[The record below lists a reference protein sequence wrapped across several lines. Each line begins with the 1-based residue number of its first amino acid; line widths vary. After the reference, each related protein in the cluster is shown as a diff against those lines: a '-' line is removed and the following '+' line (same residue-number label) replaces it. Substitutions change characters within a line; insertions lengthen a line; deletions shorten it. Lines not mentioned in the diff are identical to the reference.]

1 MGVIDR
7 ILGFYEDI
15 REFNSSNIKDF
26 RGRFKSWI
34 KMGMLA
40 GRIFYLKDMW
50 ARDVA
55 ALTFASFMAL
65 IPFMAMMFV
74 IARGFGYASL
84 LESWLSTTFE
94 AQPVVAQTIVNFVH
108 NYIENTQSNYI
119 IGTGIVMFLYT
130 IVSLMQKIELTFDDI
145 WHTGERSWKQ
155 IVTEYPTILFG
166 LGLLILFASSI
177 NVWTVNMVDN
187 VDRIADIGDTIP
199 SFILHLAAFV
209 PMFLFFV
216 FCYYVI
222 PNTYIR
228 VRSTLVPSFLAGVC
242 MTALQ
247 YGYIYLQVFLSSYNV
262 IYGSLAAIPLFLLWL
277 QISWAIVV
285 FGALL
290 CHTNQ
295 NIHYYDGDLQYDHLK
310 LVQRIKVCGVVM
322 HLVCRRF
329 NHGEQAY
336 TPKEIH
342 DLTKIPQQIVNQ
354 SVKELLRARLL
365 VEIRNG
371 KKSSFEESVVLHP
384 IEKIEHLTYGVMI
397 ERLFGYGEDISSL
410 AALESD
416 MAMWKDIDIV
426 NAEFIEKGKQ
436 IAFC

>member
-1 MGVIDR
+1 
-7 ILGFYEDI
+7 
-15 REFNSSNIKDF
+15 
-26 RGRFKSWI
+26 
-34 KMGMLA
+34 MGMLA

-55 ALTFASFMAL
+55 ALTFASFMAM

-187 VDRIADIGDTIP
+187 VDRIADIGDSIP

-247 YGYIYLQVFLSSYNV
+247 YGYIYLQVFCPAIMSSMVRWQPFRFSCYGFRFRGLS
-262 IYGSLAAIPLFLLWL
+262 
-277 QISWAIVV
+277 
-285 FGALL
+285 
-290 CHTNQ
+290 
-295 NIHYYDGDLQYDHLK
+295 
-310 LVQRIKVCGVVM
+310 
-322 HLVCRRF
+322 
-329 NHGEQAY
+329 
-336 TPKEIH
+336 
-342 DLTKIPQQIVNQ
+342 
-354 SVKELLRARLL
+354 
-365 VEIRNG
+365 
-371 KKSSFEESVVLHP
+371 
-384 IEKIEHLTYGVMI
+384 
-397 ERLFGYGEDISSL
+397 
-410 AALESD
+410 
-416 MAMWKDIDIV
+416 
-426 NAEFIEKGKQ
+426 
-436 IAFC
+436 

>member
-26 RGRFKSWI
+26 RGRMKSWI

-40 GRIFYLKDMW
+40 GRIFYVKDMW

-94 AQPVVAQTIVNFVH
+94 AQPVVAKTIVDFVH

-166 LGLLILFASSI
+166 LGLMILFASSI
-177 NVWTVNMVDN
+177 NVWIVNMVDN
-187 VDRIADIGDTIP
+187 VDKIADIGDTIP

-209 PMFLFFV
+209 PMFCSLCSAIMSFR
-216 FCYYVI
+216 I
-222 PNTYIR
+222 PISGSAVLWCLHSWR
-228 VRSTLVPSFLAGVC
+228 VSA
-242 MTALQ
+242 
-247 YGYIYLQVFLSSYNV
+247 
-262 IYGSLAAIPLFLLWL
+262 
-277 QISWAIVV
+277 
-285 FGALL
+285 
-290 CHTNQ
+290 
-295 NIHYYDGDLQYDHLK
+295 
-310 LVQRIKVCGVVM
+310 
-322 HLVCRRF
+322 
-329 NHGEQAY
+329 
-336 TPKEIH
+336 
-342 DLTKIPQQIVNQ
+342 
-354 SVKELLRARLL
+354 
-365 VEIRNG
+365 
-371 KKSSFEESVVLHP
+371 
-384 IEKIEHLTYGVMI
+384 
-397 ERLFGYGEDISSL
+397 
-410 AALESD
+410 
-416 MAMWKDIDIV
+416 
-426 NAEFIEKGKQ
+426 
-436 IAFC
+436 

>member
-1 MGVIDR
+1 MGLIDK
-7 ILGFYEDI
+7 IVGFYEDI
-15 REFNSSNIKDF
+15 RELNSSNIQDF
-26 RGRFKSWI
+26 RGKMKSWL

-40 GRIFYLKDMW
+40 GRIFYIKDMW

-74 IARGFGYASL
+74 IARGFGYTAM

-130 IVSLMQKIELTFDDI
+130 IISLMQKIELTFDDI

-166 LGLLILFASSI
+166 LGMMILFASFF
-177 NVWTVNMVDN
+177 NVWTVNVIDD
-187 VDRIADIGDTIP
+187 VDRIADMGETIP
-199 SFILHLAAFV
+199 AFILHVAAFV

-216 FCYYVI
+216 FCYCVI

-228 VRSTLVPSFLAGVC
+228 FRSTLVPSLLAGIS

-290 CHTNQ
+290 CYTNQ
-295 NIHYYDGDLQYDHLK
+295 NLHHYDLDLKYDHVK
-310 LVQRIKVCGVVM
+310 LEQRIKVCAVVM
-322 HLVCRRF
+322 HQVCHRF
-329 NHGEQAY
+329 NDGEQAF
-336 TPKEIH
+336 TPKDIH
-342 DLTKIPQQIVNQ
+342 EVTKIPQQIINHA
-354 SVKELLRARLL
+354 VKELLQAKLL
-365 VEIRNG
+365 VEIRSE
-371 KKSSFEESVVLHP
+371 KKGNFEESIILHP
-384 IEKIEHLTYGVMI
+384 IEKIDHLTYGAMI
-397 ERLFGYGEDISSL
+397 DRLFTYGADVVGL
-410 AALESD
+410 AEQNPD
-416 MAMWKDIDIV
+416 GEKWKDIDV
-426 NAEFIEKGKQ
+426 LNAEFVEKGKN
-436 IAFC
+436 INFV

>member
-1 MGVIDR
+1 MGLIDK
-7 ILGFYEDI
+7 IVGFYEDI
-15 REFNSSNIKDF
+15 RELNSSNIQDF
-26 RGRFKSWI
+26 RGKMKSWL

-40 GRIFYLKDMW
+40 GRIFYIKDMW

-74 IARGFGYASL
+74 IARGFGYTAM

-130 IVSLMQKIELTFDDI
+130 IISLMQKIELTFDDI

-166 LGLLILFASSI
+166 LGMMILFASFF
-177 NVWTVNMVDN
+177 NVWTVNVIDD
-187 VDRIADIGDTIP
+187 VDRIADMGETIP
-199 SFILHLAAFV
+199 AFILHVAAFV

-216 FCYYVI
+216 FCYCVI

-228 VRSTLVPSFLAGVC
+228 FRSTLVPSLLAGIS

-290 CHTNQ
+290 CYTNQ
-295 NIHYYDGDLQYDHLK
+295 NLHHYDLDLKYDHVK
-310 LVQRIKVCGVVM
+310 LEQRIKVCAVVM
-322 HLVCRRF
+322 HQVCHRF
-329 NHGEQAY
+329 NDGEQAF
-336 TPKEIH
+336 TPKDIH
-342 DLTKIPQQIVNQ
+342 EVTKIPQQIINHA
-354 SVKELLRARLL
+354 VKDLLQARLL
-365 VEIRNG
+365 VEIRSG
-371 KKSSFEESVVLHP
+371 EKGSFEESIILHP
-384 IEKIEHLTYGVMI
+384 IEKIYHLTYGAMI
-397 ERLFGYGEDISSL
+397 ERLFTYGADVVGL
-410 AALESD
+410 AEQNLDGEK
-416 MAMWKDIDIV
+416 WKDIDV
-426 NAEFIEKGKQ
+426 LNAEFVEKGKN
-436 IAFC
+436 INFV

>member
-94 AQPVVAQTIVNFVH
+94 AQPVVAQTIVDFVH

-166 LGLLILFASSI
+166 LGLLILFASAS
-177 NVWTVNMVDN
+177 M
-187 VDRIADIGDTIP
+187 
-199 SFILHLAAFV
+199 
-209 PMFLFFV
+209 
-216 FCYYVI
+216 
-222 PNTYIR
+222 
-228 VRSTLVPSFLAGVC
+228 
-242 MTALQ
+242 
-247 YGYIYLQVFLSSYNV
+247 YG
-262 IYGSLAAIPLFLLWL
+262 
-277 QISWAIVV
+277 
-285 FGALL
+285 
-290 CHTNQ
+290 
-295 NIHYYDGDLQYDHLK
+295 
-310 LVQRIKVCGVVM
+310 R
-322 HLVCRRF
+322 
-329 NHGEQAY
+329 
-336 TPKEIH
+336 
-342 DLTKIPQQIVNQ
+342 
-354 SVKELLRARLL
+354 
-365 VEIRNG
+365 
-371 KKSSFEESVVLHP
+371 
-384 IEKIEHLTYGVMI
+384 
-397 ERLFGYGEDISSL
+397 
-410 AALESD
+410 
-416 MAMWKDIDIV
+416 
-426 NAEFIEKGKQ
+426 
-436 IAFC
+436 

>member
-1 MGVIDR
+1 MGLIDK
-7 ILGFYEDI
+7 IVGFYEDI
-15 REFNSSNIKDF
+15 RELNSSNIQDF
-26 RGRFKSWI
+26 RGKMKSWL

-40 GRIFYLKDMW
+40 GRIFYIKDMW

-74 IARGFGYASL
+74 IARGFGYTAM

-130 IVSLMQKIELTFDDI
+130 IISLMQKIELTFDDI

-166 LGLLILFASSI
+166 LGMMILFASFF
-177 NVWTVNMVDN
+177 NVWTVNVIDD
-187 VDRIADIGDTIP
+187 VDRIADMGETIP
-199 SFILHLAAFV
+199 AFILHVAAFV

-216 FCYYVI
+216 FCYCVI

-228 VRSTLVPSFLAGVC
+228 FRSTLVPSLLAGIS

-290 CHTNQ
+290 CYTNQ
-295 NIHYYDGDLQYDHLK
+295 NLHHYDLDLKYDHVK
-310 LVQRIKVCGVVM
+310 LEQRIKVCAVVM
-322 HLVCRRF
+322 HQVCHRF
-329 NHGEQAY
+329 NDGEQAY
-336 TPKEIH
+336 TPKDIH
-342 DLTKIPQQIVNQ
+342 EVTKIPQQIINHA
-354 SVKELLRARLL
+354 VKELLQAKLL
-365 VEIRNG
+365 VEIRG
-371 KKSSFEESVVLHP
+371 EKKGSFEESIILHP
-384 IEKIEHLTYGVMI
+384 IEKIDHLTYGAMI
-397 ERLFGYGEDISSL
+397 ERLFTYGADVVGL
-410 AALESD
+410 AEQNPGWEK
-416 MAMWKDIDIV
+416 WKDIDV
-426 NAEFIEKGKQ
+426 LNAELVEKGKS
-436 IAFC
+436 INFV

>member
-1 MGVIDR
+1 MGLIDK
-7 ILGFYEDI
+7 IVGFYEDI
-15 REFNSSNIKDF
+15 RELNSSNIQDF
-26 RGRFKSWI
+26 RGKMKSWL

-40 GRIFYLKDMW
+40 GRIFYIKDMW

-74 IARGFGYASL
+74 IARGFGYTAM

-130 IVSLMQKIELTFDDI
+130 IISLMQKIELTFDDI

-166 LGLLILFASSI
+166 LGMMILFASFF
-177 NVWTVNMVDN
+177 NVWTVNVIDD
-187 VDRIADIGDTIP
+187 VDRIADMGETIP
-199 SFILHLAAFV
+199 AFILHVAAFV

-216 FCYYVI
+216 FCYCVI

-228 VRSTLVPSFLAGVC
+228 FRSTLVPSLLAGIS

-290 CHTNQ
+290 CYTNQ
-295 NIHYYDGDLQYDHLK
+295 NLHHYDLDLK
-310 LVQRIKVCGVVM
+310 YNHVKLEQRIKVCAVVM
-322 HLVCRRF
+322 HQVCHRF
-329 NHGEQAY
+329 NDGEQAF
-336 TPKEIH
+336 TPKDIH
-342 DLTKIPQQIVNQ
+342 EVTKIPQQIINHA
-354 SVKELLRARLL
+354 VKELLQAKLL
-365 VEIRNG
+365 VEIRSE
-371 KKSSFEESVVLHP
+371 KKGSFEESIILHP
-384 IEKIEHLTYGVMI
+384 IEKIDHLTYGAMI
-397 ERLFGYGEDISSL
+397 ERLFTYGADIVGL
-410 AALESD
+410 AELNPDWEK
-416 MAMWKDIDIV
+416 WKDIDV
-426 NAEFIEKGKQ
+426 LNAEFVEKGKN
-436 IAFC
+436 INFV

>member
-1 MGVIDR
+1 MGLIDK
-7 ILGFYEDI
+7 IVGFYEDI
-15 REFNSSNIKDF
+15 RELNSSNIQDF
-26 RGRFKSWI
+26 RGKMKSWL

-40 GRIFYLKDMW
+40 SRIFYIKDMW

-74 IARGFGYASL
+74 IARGFGYTAM

-130 IVSLMQKIELTFDDI
+130 IISLMQKIELTFDDI

-166 LGLLILFASSI
+166 LGMMILFASFF
-177 NVWTVNMVDN
+177 NVWTVNVIDD
-187 VDRIADIGDTIP
+187 VDRIADMGETIP
-199 SFILHLAAFV
+199 AFILHVAAFV

-216 FCYYVI
+216 FCYCVI

-228 VRSTLVPSFLAGVC
+228 FRSTLVPSLLAGIS

-290 CHTNQ
+290 CYTNQ
-295 NIHYYDGDLQYDHLK
+295 NLHHYDLDLKYDHVK
-310 LVQRIKVCGVVM
+310 LEQRIKVCAVVM
-322 HLVCRRF
+322 HQVCHRF
-329 NHGEQAY
+329 NDGEQAY
-336 TPKEIH
+336 TPKDIH
-342 DLTKIPQQIVNQ
+342 DVTKIPQQIINHA
-354 SVKELLRARLL
+354 VKELLQAKLL
-365 VEIRNG
+365 VEIRIE
-371 KKSSFEESVVLHP
+371 KKGSFEESIILHP
-384 IEKIEHLTYGVMI
+384 IEKIDHLTYGAMI
-397 ERLFGYGEDISSL
+397 ERLFTYGADVVGLVEQNPDW
-410 AALESD
+410 EK
-416 MAMWKDIDIV
+416 WKDIDV
-426 NAEFIEKGKQ
+426 LNAEFVESGKS
-436 IAFC
+436 INFV

>member
-26 RGRFKSWI
+26 RGRMKSWI

-40 GRIFYLKDMW
+40 GRIFYVKDMW

-94 AQPVVAQTIVNFVH
+94 AQPVVAKTIVDFVH

-166 LGLLILFASSI
+166 LGLMILFASSI

-187 VDRIADIGDTIP
+187 VDKIADIGDTIP

-228 VRSTLVPSFLAGVC
+228 VRSTLVPSFLAGIC
-242 MTALQ
+242 MTAFSMATSICRYFCPAIMSSTVRWQ
-247 YGYIYLQVFLSSYNV
+247 PFRFFCCGFRYPGLSW
-262 IYGSLAAIPLFLLWL
+262 SLALCSVIPIRTFIITMAI
-277 QISWAIVV
+277 
-285 FGALL
+285 
-290 CHTNQ
+290 
-295 NIHYYDGDLQYDHLK
+295 
-310 LVQRIKVCGVVM
+310 
-322 HLVCRRF
+322 
-329 NHGEQAY
+329 
-336 TPKEIH
+336 
-342 DLTKIPQQIVNQ
+342 
-354 SVKELLRARLL
+354 SVTT
-365 VEIRNG
+365 I
-371 KKSSFEESVVLHP
+371 
-384 IEKIEHLTYGVMI
+384 
-397 ERLFGYGEDISSL
+397 
-410 AALESD
+410 
-416 MAMWKDIDIV
+416 
-426 NAEFIEKGKQ
+426 
-436 IAFC
+436 